1 MAVVR
6 QEAPGISLEKL
17 SERDLID
24 RVQRDDDERALE
36 ELVRRF
42 LPLARGLAHRY
53 VHTSEPGDDLVQV
66 ACVGFM
72 AAVKRRREMAI
83 DEPLPPFAIPTMLGE
98 LRRHFR
104 DTGWAVHVPR
114 RMQELGRDAQRAI
127 EQLTAERGQS
137 PTLAEIA
144 ARLGVATEDLVEA
157 LEARTA
163 YRPDSLDAPSAT
175 GESATP
181 LARMGREDPGFARAE
196 ASVTLERAMR
206 ALPERERAIVI
217 LRFGEEL
224 SQSEIGNTLGMSQM
238 HVSRLLRRALTR
250 IEAVVS
256 A

>member
-6 QEAPGISLEKL
+6 QEAPGIPLEKL

-72 AAVKRRREMAI
+72 AAVKRY
-83 DEPLPPFAIPTMLGE
+83 DPSYGKPLRSFAIPTMLGE

>member
-6 QEAPGISLEKL
+6 QEAPGIPLEKL

-72 AAVKRRREMAI
+72 AAVKRY
-83 DEPLPPFAIPTMLGE
+83 DPSYGKPLRSFAIPTMLGE

-127 EQLTAERGQS
+127 
-137 PTLAEIA
+137 
-144 ARLGVATEDLVEA
+144 
-157 LEARTA
+157 
-163 YRPDSLDAPSAT
+163 
-175 GESATP
+175 
-181 LARMGREDPGFARAE
+181 
-196 ASVTLERAMR
+196 
-206 ALPERERAIVI
+206 VI

-224 SQSEIGNTLGMSQM
+224 SQSEIGSTLGMSQM

>member
-6 QEAPGISLEKL
+6 QEAPGIPLEKL

-72 AAVKRRREMAI
+72 AAVKRYDASYGK
-83 DEPLPPFAIPTMLGE
+83 PLRSFAIPTMLGE